1 MQLVYLFSCGRAG
14 CKYIDFICA
23 EQALHNYRNVVRNAL
38 VALLVAPRTAATV
51 AEYKVVRAVFAEGTL
66 QPVLRLTDAKFA
78 PLVEAATNPSR
89 ACIWET
95 KALHADGYR
104 TVAEG
109 NPSDVCEELLYFL
122 GEPTLIPIY
131 PGIPLSLSEH
141 VGISQKLSQNN

>member
-1 MQLVYLFSCGRAG
+1 MRN
-14 CKYIDFICA
+14 
-23 EQALHNYRNVVRNAL
+23 HRNVVRDAL

-51 AEYKVVRAVFAEGTL
+51 AENKVVRAVFAEGTL

-89 ACIWET
+89 TCIWET
-95 KALHADGYR
+95 KALHAEGYR

-122 GEPTLIPIY
+122 GEPTLIPSY
-131 PGIPLSLSEH
+131 PGISLNLSEH
-141 VGISQKLSQNN
+141 FGISQNN